1 VSAHSN
7 ELSRYQRL
15 RKEAPTHKFR
25 LGAQIYHRLGARTEK
40 ETFRIMRLLP
50 DSGAGF
56 QYVIKGDRDGL
67 ERVVTEAG
75 MEFAW

>member
-7 ELSRYQRL
+7 ELSRHQRL
-15 RKEAPTHKFR
+15 RRDPPTHKFR
-25 LGAQIYHRLGARTEK
+25 LGARVYHRIGARSER
-40 ETFRIMRLLP
+40 EIFRVTRLLP

-67 ERVVTEAG
+67 ERVVTEAV
-75 MEFAW
+75 MEFV